1 MIGVQIVVNRT
12 KSLMR
17 RAAILV
23 AATQVML
30 GSAPLFES
38 GVRNASSHVE
48 ANGVQLHYA
57 HDEATCVACNAT
69 RILGGA
75 EPTPPAVVCPPTRL
89 SSPTPEL
96 FQSAL
101 PSGRDHNN
109 SRAPPQDA
117 LA

>member
-38 GVRNASSHVE
+38 GVRNASTHVE

-57 HDEATCVACNAT
+57 HDEASCIACNAT
-69 RILGGA
+69 RIVGGA
-75 EPTPPAVVCPPTRL
+75 EPVSPPLVRPADRIMSTSPDLIQHLV
-89 SSPTPEL
+89 SS
-96 FQSAL
+96 AR
-101 PSGRDHNN
+101 GHNN
-109 SRAPPQDA
+109 SRAPPTVV
-117 LA
+117 LG